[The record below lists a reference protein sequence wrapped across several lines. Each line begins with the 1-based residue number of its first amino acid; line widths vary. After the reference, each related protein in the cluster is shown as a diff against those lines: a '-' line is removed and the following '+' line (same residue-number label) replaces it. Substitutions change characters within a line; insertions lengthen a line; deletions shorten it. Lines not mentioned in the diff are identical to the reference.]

1 MKIVNQPTEIDG
13 IRVVQDSE
21 EIADALRHGE
31 TVYHWEAGD
40 SMSPMLRHMEYCK
53 IVPVAHPDDVKEGDA
68 VFCKINSDPN
78 PMFHYY
84 MVHQVWQKADFAHD
98 NKTWY
103 KIGSTMTTVFGWSSE
118 VLGKAYGTDIFQE
131 VTQEIKDAWE
141 AERIESEYQQD

>member
-1 MKIVNQPTEIDG
+1 MRFVDQPTEIDG
-13 IRVVQDSE
+13 FRVVQDSE
-21 EIADALRHGE
+21 EIAKALRNGE

-68 VFCKINSDPN
+68 VFCKLNSDTN
-78 PMFHYY
+78 PLLHYY
-84 MVHQVWQKADFAHD
+84 MVHQVWQKADFGHD
-98 NKTWY
+98 NKTWF

-131 VTQEIKDAWE
+131 VTDEIRAMWA
-141 AERIESEYQQD
+141 AENDETDEQ

>member
-1 MKIVNQPTEIDG
+1 MRFVDQPTEIDG
-13 IRVVQDSE
+13 FRVVQDSE
-21 EIADALRHGE
+21 EIAKALRNGE

-68 VFCKINSDPN
+68 VFSKLNSDTKPLL
-78 PMFHYY
+78 HYY
-84 MVHQVWQKADFAHD
+84 MVHHVWQKADFGHD
-98 NKTWY
+98 GKTWF

-131 VTQEIKDAWE
+131 VTDEIRAMWA
-141 AERIESEYQQD
+141 AENDETDEQ